1 MNKITQ
7 TMRFRQAV
15 IEYSNKH
22 GVTAA
27 AIRYHLNRQYIY
39 RWRNRYDGTL
49 QSLADRSHRP
59 HSHPNQH
66 TAEEIKLIL
75 DMRHRNPNAG
85 IVVFWVK
92 LRQQGYTRSISG
104 LYRFLRKR
112 GANIKLSASK
122 ESLRRPQANAGCRKH
137 PAFCSERGG
146 DAVPPPVFRQKTF
159 LDFLSLESMI
169 KYTTKS
175 LPRLRPRA
183 QRSPDICLS
192 IKISPC

>member
-104 LYRFLRKR
+104 LYRFLRK
-112 GANIKLSASK
+112 
-122 ESLRRPQANAGCRKH
+122 
-137 PAFCSERGG
+137 
-146 DAVPPPVFRQKTF
+146 
-159 LDFLSLESMI
+159 
-169 KYTTKS
+169 
-175 LPRLRPRA
+175 
-183 QRSPDICLS
+183 
-192 IKISPC
+192 

>member
-122 ESLRRPQANAGCRKH
+122 ESLRRPQANAGCRKAREARI
-137 PAFCSERGG
+137 PAMPIENSVWMWTISGRNSSTSFLR
-146 DAVPPPVFRQKTF
+146 VPLNGEETPFLRLCFGKKTF
-159 LDFLSLESMI
+159 FRFSFS
-169 KYTTKS
+169 
-175 LPRLRPRA
+175 
-183 QRSPDICLS
+183 
-192 IKISPC
+192 